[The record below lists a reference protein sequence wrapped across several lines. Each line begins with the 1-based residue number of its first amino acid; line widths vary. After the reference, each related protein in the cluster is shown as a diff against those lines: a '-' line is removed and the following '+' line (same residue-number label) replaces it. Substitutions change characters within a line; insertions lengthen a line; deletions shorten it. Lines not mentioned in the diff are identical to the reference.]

1 MSFVKLISIIVPT
14 HNERVNVEP
23 LYERLS
29 AVFAGLAGYEFELV
43 FCDDSRDD
51 TPAVIAGLH
60 ERDSRVKLIR
70 LSRQFSQSVAISAGI
85 DRCGGDAAILM
96 DADLQDPP
104 EVIPRLIE
112 LWEAGNEVVYVERQ
126 SLSNYPGYGFF
137 ASAYYRLLHRLSNL
151 DIPRNAGEFR
161 LLDRKVL
168 TFLRTLK
175 EHTRFLRGL
184 TVWPGLR
191 QASIK
196 IDRPPRLSGDTNY
209 GFTRSSLVALDGVVS
224 FSVLPLRL
232 AAIFGGVVAV
242 SSILAGATYA
252 VLKIFYSS
260 VFGEGW
266 ASLMVSI
273 FFLGG
278 VQLMFLG
285 VLGEY
290 VGRIFLEVQQRPLY
304 WVDYQL
310 GFSQQT
316 PAVENLTG
324 AERL

>member
-1 MSFVKLISIIVPT
+1 MSSVKLISIVVPT
-14 HNERVNVEP
+14 HNESANVEP
-23 LYERLS
+23 LYQRLA
-29 AVFAGLAGYEFELV
+29 AVFSGLPGFQFELI
-43 FCDDSRDD
+43 FCDDSQDD
-51 TPAVIAGLH
+51 TPAVVAKLH
-60 ERDSRVKLIR
+60 QRDPRVKLIR
-70 LSRQFSQSVAISAGI
+70 LSRQFSQSIAITAGL
-85 DRCGGDAAILM
+85 DRCNGDAAVLM

-112 LWEAGNEVVYVERQ
+112 LWAAGNEVVYVERQ
-126 SLSNYPGYGFF
+126 SQSNYPGYGFL
-137 ASAYYRLLHRLSNL
+137 AHSYYRLLNRLSKL
-151 DIPRNAGEFR
+151 EIPRNAGEFR
-161 LLDRKVL
+161 ILDRKVIL
-168 TFLRTLK
+168 FLRTLR

-191 QASIK
+191 QASIR
-196 IDRPPRLSGDTNY
+196 IDRPARLSGATNY
-209 GFTRSSLVALDGVVS
+209 GFSRSSLVALDGVVS

-242 SSILAGATYA
+242 LSILAGLTYG

-260 VFGEGW
+260 VFGPGW

-290 VGRIFLEVQQRPLY
+290 IGRIFLEVQQRPLY

-310 GFSQQT
+310 GFPEERTPLEAPDMGASQ
-316 PAVENLTG
+316 
-324 AERL
+324 

>member
-1 MSFVKLISIIVPT
+1 MKLISIIVPT
-14 HNERVNVEP
+14 HNETANVEP
-23 LYERLS
+23 LYRRLA
-29 AVFAGLAGYEFELV
+29 AVFDGLPGYDFELI
-43 FCDDSRDD
+43 FCDDSRDE
-51 TPAVIAGLH
+51 TPALVAGLH
-60 ERDSRVKLIR
+60 ERDPRVKLIR
-70 LSRQFSQSVAISAGI
+70 LSRQFSQSIAISAGI
-85 DRCGGDAAILM
+85 DRCQGDAAILM

-104 EVIPRLIE
+104 EVIPRLLE
-112 LWEAGNEVVYVERQ
+112 LWAAGNEVVYVERQ
-126 SLSNYPGYGFF
+126 SQSNYVGYGVM
-137 ASAYYRLLHRLSNL
+137 ASAYYRLLHRLSKL
-151 DIPRNAGEFR
+151 EIPRNAGEFR
-161 LLDRKVL
+161 ILDRKVIL
-168 TFLRTLK
+168 FLRTLK

-191 QASIK
+191 QASIR
-196 IDRPPRLSGDTNY
+196 IDRPPRAQGETNY

-232 AAIFGGVVAV
+232 AAIFGCIVATL
-242 SSILAGATYA
+242 SILAGVTYA

-260 VFGEGW
+260 VFGQGW

-304 WVDYQL
+304 WVDYEL
-310 GFSQQT
+310 GF
-316 PAVENLTG
+316 PAG
-324 AERL
+324 QDPAEARKQAAAR